1 MKVFDSH
8 VALYTDYYHL
18 IMAQG
23 YLLSGKKD
31 TTAIFDYSFRENP
44 FGSGYVVFAGLSDV
58 LEILET
64 LRFEDEEIEYLQ
76 SLGFKEE
83 FLHTLKDFDFPVTF
97 MQCRRVNSFS
107 H

>member
-1 MKVFDSH
+1 
-8 VALYTDYYHL
+8 
-18 IMAQG
+18 MAQG

-64 LRFEDEEIEYLQ
+64 LHFEDGEIDYLQ

>member
-8 VALYTDYYHL
+8 TALYTDYYHL
-18 IMAQG
+18 IMAQDIY
-23 YLLSGKKD
+23 YLKKKD

-64 LRFEDEEIEYLQ
+64 LRFEDEDIEYLQ

-83 FLHTLKDFDFPVTF
+83 FLQYLKRFRFSGNIYA
-97 MQCRRVNSFS
+97 MQEGDSFS